1 MAFHF
6 RKIIFGSLL
15 LLSASCSKQGG
26 DAPIPP
32 PVPTGPGR
40 VLVVCEGSLGLGN
53 STLTVL
59 PGDSTER
66 VIEDAFQSANGQ
78 FLGDIFQSITRIGT
92 DWALCINNSDRVLL
106 VDGKT
111 FKLKTSATL
120 PKPRYL
126 LEVAPGKAYV
136 STLFSNKIYVLN
148 TASFTVLNTIEMPAQ
163 NPEGMLL
170 HNGQVLVAC
179 WDTACSQLYQID
191 PASDEIVAQKA
202 LPARAPQEIIK
213 DATGKLWVLAGNDP
227 KGVPSTFTVLNGD
240 NFTVEKRFSF
250 AAGKD
255 VLKPVFNVTADT
267 LYWLSVDYYN
277 AGPGQSGVFRMPV
290 SAQSLPQTA
299 FVPSGNLQYFW
310 GLGIHPHTGNIYV
323 ADPKGF
329 TQRGEVLVY
338 TPAGQFL
345 RHYPT
350 GVGPGRFYFE

>member
-6 RKIIFGSLL
+6 RKIILGLL
-15 LLSASCSKQGG
+15 LLSTACNKPDG
-26 DAPIPP
+26 DSPIPP

-40 VLVVCEGSLGLGN
+40 TLVVCEGSLGLGN
-53 STLTVL
+53 SALTVL
-59 PGDSTER
+59 PGDSTEA

-92 DWALCINNSDRVLL
+92 NWALCINNSDRVLL

-111 FKLKTSATL
+111 FKLKTSVTI

-126 LEVAPGKAYV
+126 LPVAPDKAYV
-136 STLFSNKIYVLN
+136 STLFSNRIYVLN
-148 TASFTVLNTIEMPAQ
+148 TASFTVLGTIELPAQ

-191 PASDEIVAQKA
+191 PASDQIVAQKA

-213 DATGKLWVLAGNDP
+213 DAGGKLWVLSGNDP
-227 KGVPSTFTVLNGD
+227 KGVPSNFTVLNPD
-240 NFTVEKRFSF
+240 NFSVEKRFSF

-255 VLKPVFNVTADT
+255 VLKPVFNATSDT
-267 LYWLSVDYYN
+267 LYWLSIDYYN
-277 AGPGQSGVFRMPV
+277 TGPGQSGVFRMPV
-290 SAQSLPQTA
+290 AAQNLPA
-299 FVPSGNLQYFW
+299 ASFIASGNLQYFW
-310 GLGIHPHTGNIYV
+310 GLGIQPATGNIFV

-329 TQRGEVLVY
+329 TQRGEALVY
-338 TPAGQFL
+338 TPAGGLL
-345 RHYPT
+345 RRYPT